1 MVGGMKKRAAPDP
14 DVVTIELMEWEKQPW
29 CLYLNDF
36 RIAGSKPWG
45 GGKIIR
51 TWKVRRA
58 DLATALERKP

>member
-1 MVGGMKKRAAPDP
+1 MSKKKKLDLHKL
-14 DVVTIELMEWEKQPW
+14 ELVAWQDHPH

-51 TWKVRRA
+51 TWYISES
-58 DLATALERKP
+58 DLKIALDQKD